1 MPRLEANL
9 QFMFN
14 ELSVLE
20 RYDAAAKAGFKGVEL
35 QSPYAIPV
43 EQIVERLEKN
53 DLKHVIINMPMS
65 DPDTEKQNI
74 PLRPD
79 RTDLYKE
86 RVAQGVEYA
95 SALGCIGVNVGVGPL
110 PDDVSA
116 EEARA
121 TLVTNLRYCADQL
134 ESVGVKGLI
143 EAINTRDQ
151 PGFFIHTTAQTRE
164 LIEEVG
170 HSNLFIQ
177 YDFYHMQIMEG
188 DLAPTVKQNLD
199 LIAHMQLADTPGRH
213 EPGTGEINYDFL
225 LPYLDEIGYR
235 GWVGCEYAP
244 ASNTLDGLG
253 WADRWLKS

>member
-20 RYDAAAKAGFKGVEL
+20 RYDAAAQAGFKGVEL
-35 QSPYAIPV
+35 QNPYSIPA
-43 EQIVERLEKN
+43 EQIVDRLERN
-53 DLKHVIINMPMS
+53 DLRHIIINMPMT
-65 DPDTEKQNI
+65 DPDTGQGNV

-79 RTDLYKE
+79 RTELYRE
-86 RVAQGVEYA
+86 RVAQGAEYA
-95 SALGCIGVNVGVGPL
+95 KALGCLGVNVGVGAL
-110 PDDVSA
+110 PDGVSP

-121 TLVTNLRYCADQL
+121 TLVSNLRYCAEEL
-134 ESVGVKGLI
+134 ENVGVKGLI

-151 PGFFIHTTAQTRE
+151 PGFFIHTTAQARD
-164 LIEEVG
+164 LIEETG
-170 HSNLFIQ
+170 HGNLFIQ

-188 DLAPTVKQNLD
+188 DLAPTVKENLD

-213 EPGTGEINYDFL
+213 EPGTGEINYNFL

-235 GWVGCEYAP
+235 GWVGCEYYP
-244 ASNTLDGLG
+244 AGGTVEGLG
-253 WADRWLKS
+253 WANDWLK

>member
-14 ELSVLE
+14 EVEVLD
-20 RYDAAAKAGFKGVEL
+20 RYDAASKAGFKGVEL
-35 QSPYAIPV
+35 QSPYPIPV

-53 DLKHVIINMPMS
+53 DLRHIIINMPMS
-65 DPDTEKQNI
+65 DPDTGQGNV

-79 RTDLYKE
+79 RKDLYKE

-95 SALGCIGVNVGVGPL
+95 KGLGCIGVNLGVGPL
-110 PDDVSA
+110 PEGISP

-121 TLVTNLRYCADQL
+121 TLIDNLRYAATEL

-151 PGFFIHTTAQTRE
+151 PGFFIHTTAQTRK
-164 LIEEVG
+164 LIEDAG

-188 DLAPTVKQNLD
+188 NLAPTVKENLD
-199 LIAHMQLADTPGRH
+199 LIAHIQLADTPGRH
-213 EPGTGEINYDFL
+213 EPGTGEINYEFL
-225 LPYLDEIGYR
+225 LPYLDEIGYG

-244 ASNTLDGLG
+244 SNGTERSLG
-253 WADRWLKS
+253 WARRWLK

>member
-14 ELSVLE
+14 ELAVLD
-20 RYDAAAKAGFKGVEL
+20 RYDAAAQAGFKGVEL
-35 QSPYAIPV
+35 QSPYSIPA
-43 EQIVERLEKN
+43 EQIVDRLERN
-53 DLKHVIINMPMS
+53 GLRHIIINMPMS
-65 DPDTEKQNI
+65 DPDTGKGNI

-95 SALGCIGVNVGVGPL
+95 KALGCLGVNVGVGPL
-110 PDDVSA
+110 PEDLSP

-121 TLVTNLRYCADQL
+121 TLVSNLRYVASELDN
-134 ESVGVKGLI
+134 VGVKGLI

-151 PGFFIHTTAQTRE
+151 PGFFIHTTEQTRK
-164 LIEEVG
+164 LIEETG

-188 DLAPTVKQNLD
+188 DLAPTVKENLD

-213 EPGTGEINYDFL
+213 EPGTGEINYNFL
-225 LPYLDEIGYR
+225 LPYLDEIGYN
-235 GWVGCEYAP
+235 GWVGCEYHP
-244 ASNTLDGLG
+244 ANDTVGGLQ
-253 WADRWLKS
+253 WANQWLK

>member
-14 ELSVLE
+14 ELDVLD

-35 QSPYAIPV
+35 QSPYSIPV
-43 EQIVERLEKN
+43 EHIVDRLERN
-53 DLKHVIINMPMS
+53 ELRHIIINMPMN
-65 DPDTEKQNI
+65 DPDTGKGNV

-95 SALGCIGVNVGVGPL
+95 KELGCLGVNVGVGPL
-110 PDDVSA
+110 PDDVPA
-116 EEARA
+116 AEARA
-121 TLVTNLRYCADQL
+121 TLVSNLRHAAGEL
-134 ESVGVKGLI
+134 EKVGVKGLI

-151 PGFFIHTTAQTRE
+151 PGFFIHTTAQTRG

-188 DLAPTVKQNLD
+188 DLAPTVKENLD

-213 EPGTGEINYDFL
+213 EPGTGEINYNYL
-225 LPYLDEIGYR
+225 LPYLDEIGYG
-235 GWVGCEYAP
+235 GWVGCEYHP
-244 ASNTLDGLG
+244 ANETLSGLR
-253 WADRWLKS
+253 WADKWLK